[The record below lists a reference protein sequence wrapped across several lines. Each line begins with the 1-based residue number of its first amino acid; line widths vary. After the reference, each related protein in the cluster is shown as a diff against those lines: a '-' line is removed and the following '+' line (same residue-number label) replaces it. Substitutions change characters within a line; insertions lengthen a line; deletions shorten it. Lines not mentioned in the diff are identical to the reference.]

1 MLHKLTSFKQ
11 SVYHKIWPYFH
22 PIRSLEWKQLKTTAR
37 SWGTAKVLSL
47 GCGTGFFEDRLNR
60 NYKDLK
66 ITGIDI
72 SFLTLKD
79 ATLHHQR
86 ESKISFCLANANELP
101 FCNNSFDV
109 VISICGFEH
118 FHNPEKVL
126 YEISRVLRPQGKLWL
141 SVDAF
146 DHPSIKAEIRGKYQL
161 RHKVINFFPLE
172 NLSKLLKEN
181 GFGIEHHEYLIRSK
195 GSAWVY
201 HLNSRIKSCGWDV
214 LEPILYLPL
223 RFFMTLC
230 DAVWGT
236 KNRGYLLAVYAKL
249 TNQ

>member
-1 MLHKLTSFKQ
+1 M
-11 SVYHKIWPYFH
+11 
-22 PIRSLEWKQLKTTAR
+22 

-79 ATLHHQR
+79 ATLYHH
-86 ESKISFCLANANELP
+86 EEGKIDFCLANASQLP

-126 YEISRVLRPQGKLWL
+126 SEIFRVMRPKGKLWL

-146 DHPSIKAEIRGKYQL
+146 NHPSIKHIDRGKYL
-161 RHKVINFFPLE
+161 YRHRVEKFYPFEI
-172 NLSKLLKEN
+172 LSQMMNEH
-181 GFGIEHHEYLIRSK
+181 GFVVDKHQYLIRSR
-195 GSAWVY
+195 GAGFAY
-201 HLNSRIKSCGWDV
+201 HINSVIKSNGWDV
-214 LEPILYLPL
+214 VEPILYFPL
-223 RFFMTLC
+223 RFMIFLC
-230 DAVWGT
+230 DIIWGLR
-236 KNRGYLLAVYAKL
+236 NCGYILAISARRID
-249 TNQ
+249 